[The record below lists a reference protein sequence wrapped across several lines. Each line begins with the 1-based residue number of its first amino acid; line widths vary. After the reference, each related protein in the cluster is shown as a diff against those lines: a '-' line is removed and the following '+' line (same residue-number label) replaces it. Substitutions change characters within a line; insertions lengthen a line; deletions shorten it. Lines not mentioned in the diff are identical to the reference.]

1 MTKRVFDFVVVGAGC
16 FGAWTAHE
24 LLCSGHSVLLLDAY
38 GPAHSRASSGG
49 ESRIIR
55 MGYGRD
61 ELYTHWSVRSLE
73 GWKTLSERVRQTVFH
88 PTGVLWLVGKGDSYT
103 QQSRE
108 TLEKVGVPHQRLS
121 IQELADRYPQMSSLD
136 LEWALWEPN
145 SGVLMARQS
154 VQALVR
160 DSIRQGLEYRMASVT
175 PPAVRG
181 RLESVV
187 TVAGEI
193 IHGGTFIFACG
204 AWLPKVFP
212 DLLAERIFPTRQEVF
227 FFAPPAGDPC
237 FTYPS
242 MPAWLHHSMLVYGL
256 PDLENR
262 GFKISVD
269 KHGSAFDPEK
279 GLRVPSA
286 EGLAIVC
293 EYLAQRFPKLKGAPL
308 SESRVCQ
315 YENTWNGDF
324 VIDRHPDSANIVI
337 VGGGSGHGFKH
348 GPAVGDYVNQLLAG
362 SGIPEPRFALASKS
376 TIQSRAVF

>member
-61 ELYTHWSVRSLE
+61 EFYTHWSVRSLE
-73 GWKTLSERVRQTVFH
+73 RWKTLSERIRQTIFH
-88 PTGVLWLVGKGDSYT
+88 PTGVLWLAGKGDSYT

-121 IQELADRYPQMSSLD
+121 IQELADRYPQISSVD

-145 SGVLMARQS
+145 SGVLMAPQS

-160 DSIRQGLEYRMASVT
+160 DSIQQGLEYRMASVT

-187 TVAGEI
+187 TLAGEI
-193 IHGGTFIFACG
+193 VHGGTFIFACG

-227 FFAPPAGDPC
+227 FF
-237 FTYPS
+237 
-242 MPAWLHHSMLVYGL
+242 
-256 PDLENR
+256 
-262 GFKISVD
+262 
-269 KHGSAFDPEK
+269 
-279 GLRVPSA
+279 
-286 EGLAIVC
+286 
-293 EYLAQRFPKLKGAPL
+293 
-308 SESRVCQ
+308 
-315 YENTWNGDF
+315 
-324 VIDRHPDSANIVI
+324 
-337 VGGGSGHGFKH
+337 
-348 GPAVGDYVNQLLAG
+348 
-362 SGIPEPRFALASKS
+362 
-376 TIQSRAVF
+376 